1 MGQGVCSGLTASG
14 APVCPGMGS
23 TFPGVD
29 TQAGRFEG
37 FPRAGALDN
46 GGALIATQEAAL
58 TPRSTMRDFIQEL
71 RLALRMLL
79 KHPGFTAVA
88 LFTLALGIAANTA
101 IFSVADAVLF
111 SPLPYAEPD
120 RLAMVWGQSPD
131 KARQTVSPA
140 NFLDWR
146 AQSQSFEGLAGISHV
161 PFNLAGDGA
170 PEVVRGA
177 SVSANFFQVLG
188 IPAALGSTFLASAD
202 GAGSPHRV
210 VLGHRLWMR
219 RFGGDPRV
227 LGRMLRL
234 NDLSYEVVGVMP
246 ERFEWPAIVPTHA
259 SAAEPPQLWVPAV
272 HRDVPQLGPD
282 TSQDTSTWR
291 DGNYLRVVGRLKPGV
306 TLEGAGRELDTLA
319 ARLAQEYPRTNT
331 RSGIVLVPLR
341 EQLVGNVRSALW
353 VLLAAVGLVLVIA
366 CANVANLFLAR
377 ASARRQELT
386 VRLALGARRG
396 QLVRQ
401 LLTESVLLALAAGTL
416 GLLLALWGMDAL
428 LALVPPEL
436 PRMGAVGMD
445 GRVLAFTLL
454 TSLGTGVLFGLVP
467 ALQASKPDLNGV
479 LRQGGGG
486 RFVGAGHRSRSA
498 LVVGEVALAVV
509 LLISAGLLLR
519 SLWSMQSVDLGFRSE
534 GVLTW
539 RVSLPS
545 AEYPDVARQ
554 AALFQR
560 LQERVEALPGVKSV
574 GAVSDLPFGGN
585 NIWRLMDIDGQPRPA
600 PGDVRSVGYQV
611 VTPGYFR
618 TLGIP
623 LKRGRDVTGAD
634 RADTQQVVLINDAAA
649 RQYWPGQEPLGQR
662 IRLGSESDA
671 PWRTIVGVVGDVR
684 QAGALEETRPESYVP
699 ALQDTFHFI
708 QYTART
714 EGDPARLAAGVR
726 EAVSALDSNLPI
738 SQVWT
743 MEEVVASAM
752 ARPRFLS
759 TLVALFA
766 ALALLLAGVG
776 LSGVIAYMA
785 RQRTQEIGIRM
796 ALGARPVDVLRLV
809 VGSGMRLAVVGVA
822 LGLAGAWAAT
832 RAMASQLYG
841 VSATDPLTFGSLA
854 LLVTA
859 VTLVATWLPARRATR
874 VDPMVAMRS
883 E

>member
-1 MGQGVCSGLTASG
+1 
-14 APVCPGMGS
+14 
-23 TFPGVD
+23 
-29 TQAGRFEG
+29 
-37 FPRAGALDN
+37 
-46 GGALIATQEAAL
+46 
-58 TPRSTMRDFIQEL
+58 MRDFLQEL
-71 RLALRMLL
+71 RHALRMLA

-88 LFTLALGIAANTA
+88 VFTLALGIAANTA

-111 SPLPYAEPD
+111 SPLPYKEPD
-120 RLAMVWGQSPD
+120 RLAMVWGLSPNQ
-131 KARQTVSPA
+131 APQTVAPA

-146 AQSQSFEGLAGISHV
+146 EQAESFEGLAAFSHAS
-161 PFNLAGDGA
+161 FNLAGDGT

-177 SVSANFFQVLG
+177 SVSSNFFQVLG
-188 IPAALGSTFLASAD
+188 TPAALGATFQPSTG
-202 GAGSPHRV
+202 GAAPWQTV
-210 VLGHRLWMR
+210 VLGHGLWQR

-234 NDLSYEVVGVMP
+234 NDVSYEVVGVMP
-246 ERFEWPAIVPTHA
+246 EHFEWPTIVPTHA
-259 SAAEPPQLWVPAV
+259 SASEPPQLFVPAI

-282 TSQDTSTWR
+282 TTQDTSAWR

-306 TLEGAGRELDTLA
+306 TLEGAARAMDTVA
-319 ARLAQEYPRTNT
+319 ERLAREYPETNT
-331 RSGIVLVPLR
+331 KMGIRLVPLR

-353 VLLAAVGLVLVIA
+353 VLLSAVGLVLAIA

-386 VRLALGARRG
+386 VRLALGARRW
-396 QLVRQ
+396 QLMRQ
-401 LLTESVLLALAAGTL
+401 LLTESVLLALVAEAL

-436 PRMGAVGMD
+436 PRLGAVAMD

-454 TSLGTGVLFGLVP
+454 TALGTGVLFGLVP

-479 LRQGGGG
+479 LRHSGGG
-486 RFVGAGHRSRSA
+486 RFSGGGHRSRGA

-519 SLWSMQSVDLGFRSE
+519 SLWRMQAVELGFRPE

-539 RVSLPS
+539 RVALPA
-545 AEYPDVARQ
+545 AEYPDEARQ
-554 AALFQR
+554 GALFQR
-560 LQERVEALPGVKSV
+560 LQERVETLPGVKSV
-574 GAVSDLPFGGN
+574 GAISDLPFGGN

-600 PGDVRSVGYQV
+600 PGEGRSVGYQV
-611 VTPGYFR
+611 ITPGYFR
-618 TLGIP
+618 TLGIA
-623 LKRGRDVTGAD
+623 LKRGRDLTPSD
-634 RADTQQVVLINDAAA
+634 RGGTEPVVLVNEATA

-662 IRLGSESDA
+662 IRMGSEPDA
-671 PWRTIVGVVGDVR
+671 PWLTIVGVVGDVR
-684 QAGALEETRPESYVP
+684 QGGALEETRPEVYVP
-699 ALQDTFHFI
+699 ALQGTFHFI
-708 QYTART
+708 QYAART
-714 EGDPARLAAGVR
+714 EGDPARLVAGVR

-738 SQVWT
+738 SQVRT
-743 MEEVVASAM
+743 MDEVVASAM

-796 ALGARPVDVLRLV
+796 ALGARPADVLRLV
-809 VGSGMRLAVVGVA
+809 LGSGMRLALAGVA
-822 LGLAGAWAAT
+822 LGLVGAWAAT
-832 RAMASQLYG
+832 RGMASQLYG
-841 VSATDPLTFGSLA
+841 VSATDPLTFGSLSLA
-854 LLVTA
+854 VVA

-874 VDPMVAMRS
+874 VDPLVAMRS

>member
-1 MGQGVCSGLTASG
+1 MQ
-14 APVCPGMGS
+14 
-23 TFPGVD
+23 
-29 TQAGRFEG
+29 
-37 FPRAGALDN
+37 
-46 GGALIATQEAAL
+46 
-58 TPRSTMRDFIQEL
+58 DFIQEL
-71 RLALRMLL
+71 RHAARMLAR
-79 KHPGFTAVA
+79 HPGFTAVA

-111 SPLPYAEPD
+111 SPLPYATPD
-120 RLAMVWGQSPD
+120 RLVMVWGMSPNRD
-131 KARQTVSPA
+131 RQTVSPA

-146 AQSQSFEGLAGISHV
+146 AQTESFEGMAAFSHV
-161 PFNLAGDGA
+161 PFNLAGDGT

-188 IPAALGSTFLASAD
+188 TPAALGTTFLASAE
-202 GAGSPHRV
+202 GAGAPNTV
-210 VLGHRLWMR
+210 VLGHGLWKR

-234 NDLSYEVVGVMP
+234 NDVSYEVVGVMP
-246 ERFEWPAIVPTHA
+246 ERFEWPTVVPTHV
-259 SAAEPPQLWVPAV
+259 SAADAPQLFVPAV
-272 HRDVPQLGPD
+272 HRDIPQLGTD
-282 TSQDTSTWR
+282 TTQDTSAWR

-306 TLEGAGRELDTLA
+306 TLEGASRELDTIA
-319 ARLAQEYPRTNT
+319 ARLAQEYPESNA
-331 RSGIVLVPLR
+331 RSGIGLVPLR

-386 VRLALGARRG
+386 VRLALGARRS

-401 LLTESVLLALAAGTL
+401 LLTESVLLALAAGAL

-436 PRMGAVGMD
+436 PRLGAVGLD

-454 TSLGTGVLFGLVP
+454 TSLATGVLFGLVP
-467 ALQASKPDLNGV
+467 ALQASRPDLNGV

-486 RFVGAGHRSRSA
+486 RFSGAGQRSRGA

-519 SLWSMQSVDLGFRSE
+519 SLWSMQAVELGFRAD

-539 RVSLPS
+539 RVSLPA
-545 AEYPDVARQ
+545 AEYPDDARQ
-554 AALFQR
+554 AAFFQR

-574 GAVSDLPFGGN
+574 GAVSDLPLGGD
-585 NIWRLMDIDGQPRPA
+585 NIWRVMDIEGQPRPEA
-600 PGDVRSVGYQV
+600 GDERSVGFQV

-623 LKRGRDVTGAD
+623 LKRGRDVASSD
-634 RADTQQVVLINDAAA
+634 RADTQLVVLVNESTA

-662 IRLGSESDA
+662 IRLGSDSDA
-671 PWRTIVGVVGDVR
+671 PWRTVVGVVGDVR
-684 QAGALEETRPESYVP
+684 QGGALKEPRPEVYVA

-708 QYTART
+708 LFTART
-714 EGDPARLAAGVR
+714 EGDPARLVSGVR
-726 EAVSALDSNLPI
+726 EAVAALDPNLAI
-738 SQVWT
+738 AQVRT
-743 MEEVVASAM
+743 MEEVIASAM

-766 ALALLLAGVG
+766 VLALLLAGVG

-809 VGSGMRLAVVGVA
+809 LGRGMRLALAGVG
-822 LGLAGAWAAT
+822 LGLVGAWAAT
-832 RAMASQLYG
+832 RGMASQLYG
-841 VSATDPLTFGSLA
+841 VSATDPLTFGGLA
-854 LLVTA
+854 LVVMA

-874 VDPMVAMRS
+874 VDPLVAMRS
-883 E
+883 G